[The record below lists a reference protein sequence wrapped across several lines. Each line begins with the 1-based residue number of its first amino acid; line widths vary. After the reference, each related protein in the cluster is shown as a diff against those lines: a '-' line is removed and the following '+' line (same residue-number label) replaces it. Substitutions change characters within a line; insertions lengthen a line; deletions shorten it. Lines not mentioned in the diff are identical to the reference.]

1 MKFVAIVLGLLLLAA
16 AAAVAYFVIP
26 AGSLP
31 QFVPG
36 FEAGS
41 AQIHTKHG
49 LAALVGAI
57 VLFGFAWYRGRTA

>member
-16 AAAVAYFVIP
+16 AVAYFVIP

-31 QFVPG
+31 EFAPG

-41 AQIHTKHG
+41 DHVHTKHG